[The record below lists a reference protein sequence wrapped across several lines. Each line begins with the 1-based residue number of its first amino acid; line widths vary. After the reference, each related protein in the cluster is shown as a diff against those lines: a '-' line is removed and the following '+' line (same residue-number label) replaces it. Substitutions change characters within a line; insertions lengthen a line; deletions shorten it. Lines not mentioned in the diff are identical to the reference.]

1 MFRYEEYL
9 RSKAAPTTDSS
20 QPPISQFITSNKQHY
35 TSSHPQQNA
44 ITRSILS
51 DLVID
56 CNLPLSIIEHPSFR
70 RFMSIVD
77 TRYNPVSRRT
87 LTSKLDDVVLEK
99 QTKLK
104 NSLAN
109 AENLSVTVDI
119 WSDRKMRGF
128 LGVTAHWLDIGE
140 GGLVLKSALLACNRF
155 SGSHTGERIC
165 EEFEQI
171 CDEYQIKRK
180 LLHIICDNA
189 ANMRKAFSTCFPQHG
204 DEEDDEDE
212 GVEDNNLWTD
222 LPVEDQERVDG
233 FLQDKSQTRQQCFA
247 HTLQLVVG
255 DGLKDTKIANAA
267 LAKACKLSNLLHSS
281 TSFKDIFEREFG
293 QSGIPSS
300 VVTRWNSTLTQLKAV
315 LKCDATKLTAIL
327 QESGH
332 KEIAFTSRE
341 WSQIQELVHV
351 LEPFVEAT
359 DLTQGEKVVTISAV
373 VPCVLSLNHH
383 LENLKGTMCYLGAFI
398 KTLQTSLQRRFKG
411 IFVNVKMAENSS
423 SDCQPLPFSDP
434 LYLKAA
440 MLDPSFGSMWVIHDV
455 LVPDNTKE
463 EVSKM
468 IKDLILEEAV
478 KVTPTNPRIEEE
490 EEAQATEPQSSLFAS
505 YQNKRQKK
513 DSASTP
519 HMQLTHFL
527 DICSGQDCL
536 HFWALNRHT
545 LPSLFK
551 VVVEGESFQGGVI
564 YQEVNCIN

>member
-1 MFRYEEYL
+1 MCRYEEYL
-9 RSKAAPTTDSS
+9 RSKAAPSTDSS
-20 QPPISQFITSNKQHY
+20 QPAISQFITSSKQHY
-35 TSSHPQQNA
+35 TSGHPQQNA

-56 CNLPLSIIEHPSFR
+56 CNLPLSIIEHPGFR
-70 RFMSIVD
+70 RFMSVVD
-77 TRYNPVSRRT
+77 TRYNLVSRRT
-87 LTSKLDDVVLEK
+87 LTSKLDGVMLEK

-104 NSLAN
+104 DCLAN

-128 LGVTAHWLDIGE
+128 LGITAHWLGNRE

-171 CDEYQIKRK
+171 CEEYKIKRK

-189 ANMRKAFSTCFPQHG
+189 ANMRKAFSTCFPQHMTEH
-204 DEEDDEDE
+204 EEDDEDDE
-212 GVEDNNLWTD
+212 DDGVEDNNLWTD

-247 HTLQLVVG
+247 HTLQLVIG

-267 LAKACKLSNLLHSS
+267 LAKVSKLSSLLHSS

-293 QSGIPSS
+293 QSGIPAS
-300 VVTRWNSTLTQLKAV
+300 VVTRWNSTLRQLKAV

-332 KEIAFTSRE
+332 KETTFTSRE
-341 WSQIQELVHV
+341 WSQIQELVRV
-351 LEPFVEAT
+351 LEPFAEAT
-359 DLTQGEKVVTISAV
+359 DLTQGEKLVTISAV

-383 LENLKGTMCYLGAFI
+383 LENLKGTMCYLGAFT

-455 LVPDNTKE
+455 LVPNSTKE

-468 IKDLILEEAV
+468 IKGMLQLYC
-478 KVTPTNPRIEEE
+478 KYM
-490 EEAQATEPQSSLFAS
+490 SS
-505 YQNKRQKK
+505 
-513 DSASTP
+513 
-519 HMQLTHFL
+519 
-527 DICSGQDCL
+527 
-536 HFWALNRHT
+536 
-545 LPSLFK
+545 
-551 VVVEGESFQGGVI
+551 
-564 YQEVNCIN
+564 

>member
-1 MFRYEEYL
+1 MDKPGR
-9 RSKAAPTTDSS
+9 RHTSRQTRNRQSRWSMGKTGHNRQAGSKNADSS
-20 QPPISQFITSNKQHY
+20 QPQISQFITSNKQHY
-35 TSSHPQQNA
+35 STSHPQQNA
-44 ITRSILS
+44 ITRSILL

-70 RFMSIVD
+70 RFMSVVD

-87 LTSKLDDVVLEK
+87 LTSKLDGVVPEK
-99 QTKLK
+99 PAKLK

-109 AENLSVTVDI
+109 AENVSVTVDI

-128 LGVTAHWLDIGE
+128 LGVAAHWLDNGE
-140 GGLVLKSALLACNRF
+140 GGIVLKSALLACNRF

-171 CDEYQIKRK
+171 CEEYQIKRK
-180 LLHIICDNA
+180 LLHIIRDNA
-189 ANMRKAFSTCFPQHG
+189 ANMRKAFSTSFPQHG
-204 DEEDDEDE
+204 DQEDDEDE
-212 GVEDNNLWTD
+212 GVEDDNLWTD
-222 LPVEDQERVDG
+222 LPVEDQERVDL
-233 FLQDKSQTRQQCFA
+233 FLQAKSQTRQQCFA

-300 VVTRWNSTLTQLKAV
+300 VVTRWNSTLRQLKAV

-332 KEIAFTSRE
+332 KETAFTLRE
-341 WSQIQELVHV
+341 WSQIQELVRV
-351 LEPFVEAT
+351 LEPFAEAT

-383 LENLKGTMCYLGAFI
+383 LENLK
-398 KTLQTSLQRRFKG
+398 
-411 IFVNVKMAENSS
+411 ENSS

-440 MLDPSFGSMWVIHDV
+440 MLDPSFGSMWVMHDV

-463 EVSKM
+463 EV
-468 IKDLILEEAV
+468 
-478 KVTPTNPRIEEE
+478 
-490 EEAQATEPQSSLFAS
+490 LFAS

-536 HFWALNRHT
+536 HLWTLNRHT
-545 LPSLFK
+545 LPSVFK
-551 VVVEGESFQGGVI
+551 VVVRLLHIPASSAPVERVFSHGGVI
-564 YQEVNCIN
+564 MRPHRSQLSAKVLTSLIFCKCNGHW